1 VRLRAETEEI
11 QFSTTLS
18 WTPENFGGLL
28 FYFGAW
34 KRFSIKCEIIR
45 STLGARPAMHLP
57 GELLYKSPV

>member
-11 QFSTTLS
+11 QYSTTLS
-18 WTPENFGGLL
+18 WTPENFGGSL

-34 KRFSIKCEIIR
+34 KPFTIRCEIIR
-45 STLGARPAMHLP
+45 ATLGARPTMQLP